1 MSSDQS
7 IWYRIGYALE
17 RARADGPK
25 PAARKLSSLAQRRRA
40 RTPRTD
46 DDRTR
51 RTTAPAGTDD
61 LLASAAVVAL
71 GKVLEGWRPRRPS
84 GLTRLLR
91 AGASGAVAALLVEL
105 LRPLITG
112 DPHAHSL
119 DEDTVDRLL
128 AGAGQGL
135 VYGAVVEP
143 RLVGPDL
150 LKGALYATAEYALHP
165 LGGLYRLLGS
175 HAPLRRIP
183 GVGSLLDG
191 MDPHDR
197 VYLEH
202 VTFGIA
208 LALLYG
214 PESRSRS
221 NGIVVAEDE

>member
-17 RARADGPK
+17 RARVNVPK
-25 PAARKLSSLAQRRRA
+25 SPARKLTSLAERRREGGA
-40 RTPRTD
+40 RTRD
-46 DDRTR
+46 EDAVDG
-51 RTTAPAGTDD
+51 GTPGGADD

-71 GKVLEGWRPRRPS
+71 GKVLEGWHPRRPS
-84 GLTRLLR
+84 GLLRLVR

-112 DPHAHSL
+112 DPHARSL

-143 RLVGPDL
+143 RLFGPDM
-150 LKGALYATAEYALHP
+150 LKGTLYATAEYALHP
-165 LGGLYRLLGS
+165 LGGLHRLLGA

-191 MDPHDR
+191 LDPHDR

-221 NGIVVAEDE
+221 NGILVGEDE

>member
-7 IWYRIGYALE
+7 IWYRIGYALG
-17 RARADGPK
+17 RTGVPPRVSK
-25 PAARKLSSLAQRRRA
+25 PSIGRKLSSLAERRRKEPA
-40 RTPRTD
+40 VSGGD
-46 DDRTR
+46 GA
-51 RTTAPAGTDD
+51 APAGAED
-61 LLASAAVVAL
+61 LLASAAVVAV

-84 GLTRLLR
+84 GILRLLR

-105 LRPLITG
+105 LRPLLTG
-112 DPHAHSL
+112 DPGARSL
-119 DEDTVDRLL
+119 DDETVDRLL

-143 RLVGPDL
+143 RLIGPDL
-150 LKGALYATAEYALHP
+150 VKGTLYGTAEYAVHP
-165 LGGLYRLLGS
+165 IGGLYRLLGS

-183 GVGSLLDG
+183 GVGSLLREL
-191 MDPHDR
+191 DPHDR

-214 PESRSRS
+214 TDSRPRS
-221 NGIVVAEDE
+221 NGISAAEDE